1 MVHLVRPQFSKM
13 FPLSSKFKLND
24 PLDSSLAIWTTTSFS
39 RYVDELKLKSKFIA
53 IEIPRQQFHQ
63 MHQPTH
69 RHESVFEI
77 YRVAQCLLMKRQQ
90 LLCYLWLITAGAFMP
105 SVPSVID
112 NRMTEELT
120 QLRSVFLL
128 WILISIYNQRE
139 LDSSFLGNSQTSSRQ
154 GPPWL

>member
-53 IEIPRQQFHQ
+53 IEIPTQQFHQ

-77 YRVAQCLLMKRQQ
+77 YRVAQCILMKRQQ
-90 LLCYLWLITAGAFMP
+90 WLCYLWLIIALLEHWCPGLQVWWT
-105 SVPSVID
+105 
-112 NRMTEELT
+112 TEWLKDWLSCGVSSYSEYWS
-120 QLRSVFLL
+120 RSIIKVN
-128 WILISIYNQRE
+128 WIHHFFRE
-139 LDSSFLGNSQTSSRQ
+139 QSDVT
-154 GPPWL
+154 